1 MENNYR
7 KLAKVL
13 IELSKDLL
21 PKYGETDFNIYME
34 LLERTA
40 DSNNTERIK
49 KSEDIKNISDLASF
63 TVQRYIE
70 LAKELY
76 EQVSPQIALQQ
87 FKNEIKNQRPEIIKP
102 KEKKEEVVEEEKV
115 IKPIDIPLIKPPKE
129 KYKIPNLED
138 LDNKKIEYDE
148 KFIKRIAAAPEAVRQ
163 KLLEGTKVNLIEE
176 VNSEV
181 AKQREERIEQIKEET
196 MKTL

>member
-1 MENNYR
+1 MENNY
-7 KLAKVL
+7 KELAKVL
-13 IELSKDLL
+13 ID
-21 PKYGETDFNIYME
+21 KYFDVANRNGETDFNILKE
-34 LLERTA
+34 LLYKTA
-40 DSNNTERIK
+40 DTNNTGRIK
-49 KSEDIKNISDLASF
+49 KIEDVKNISDLASF
-63 TVQRYIE
+63 IVQLYIHE
-70 LAKELY
+70 ANKFP
-76 EQVSPQIALQQ
+76 EQVSTQMALQQ
-87 FKNEIKNQRPEIIKP
+87 FKNEIKNRRPIMKKTEKQR
-102 KEKKEEVVEEEKV
+102 EEVVEE

>member
-1 MENNYR
+1 MENNY
-7 KLAKVL
+7 KELAKVL
-13 IELSKDLL
+13 ID
-21 PKYGETDFNIYME
+21 KYFDVANRNGETDFNILKE
-34 LLERTA
+34 LLYKTA
-40 DSNNTERIK
+40 DTNNTGRIK
-49 KSEDIKNISDLASF
+49 KIEDVKNISDLASF
-63 TVQRYIE
+63 IVQLYIHE
-70 LAKELY
+70 ANKFQ
-76 EQVSPQIALQQ
+76 EQVSTQMALQQ
-87 FKNEIKNQRPEIIKP
+87 FKNEIKNRRPIMKKTEKQR
-102 KEKKEEVVEEEKV
+102 EEVVEE

-129 KYKIPNLED
+129 EYKIPNLED
-138 LDNKKIEYDE
+138 LDNKKIEYNE